1 MSLPAIHQF
10 VAGFRQG
17 DAISHAATVMRRHFR
32 AWGHE
37 SAIVCE
43 ARRTCPHER
52 DEIRD
57 LADVAAAARPGDIA
71 ILHLSI
77 GTPVNLA
84 FAALPCRK
92 AVLYHNIT
100 PPHYFRFCNPVL
112 AGELQTGRQQAA
124 ALAGVAEVA
133 LADSA
138 YNAGEL
144 REMGYRDVRVLPLAI
159 DIGAFSPRQ
168 ADPAMRRRLDDGTRN
183 VLFVGRCVP
192 NKRLEDLLTVMHFLQ
207 RHVEPAA
214 RLVHVGSHAGV
225 ETYYSLLVARA
236 RALGLRDIR
245 FLGTVTQAQLNA
257 CYATA
262 HAFLCLSEHEGFC
275 APLIEAMLH
284 DVPVLARRAAAV
296 PETLGGAG
304 VLLDTPD
311 FPLIA
316 ETLGRVLRETSL
328 RQAIVARQQARL
340 AAFRTR
346 DLDAELRAAL
356 APLLPGKPTA

>member
-1 MSLPAIHQF
+1 MSLPAIHQY

-17 DAISHAATVMRRHFR
+17 DAISNAASVMRRHFR
-32 AWGHE
+32 AWGHT
-37 SAIVCE
+37 SDIVCE
-43 ARRTCPHER
+43 ARRTAPQVRH
-52 DEIRD
+52 EIRD
-57 LADVAAAARPGDIA
+57 LAEVAAVTRPDDIA

-77 GTPVNLA
+77 GTPVNQA

-92 AVLYHNIT
+92 AILYHNIT
-100 PPHYFRFCNPVL
+100 PSHYFRFCNPTL
-112 AGELQTGRQQAA
+112 AGELQAGREQAA
-124 ALAGVAEVA
+124 ALAGVAGVA

-138 YNAGEL
+138 YNAAEL
-144 REMGYRDVRVLPLAI
+144 REMGYRDVRVLPLTI
-159 DIGAFSPRQ
+159 DIEAYSPRQ
-168 ADPAMRRRLDDGTRN
+168 AEPAMRRRLDDGTFN

-192 NKRLEDLLTVMHFLQ
+192 NKRIEDLLTTMHYLQ
-207 RHVEPAA
+207 RHVEPSA
-214 RLVHVGSHAGV
+214 RLVHVGSHHGA
-225 ETYYSLLVARA
+225 EAYYSLLVARA
-236 RALGLRDIR
+236 RALGLRGIR
-245 FLGTVTQAQLNA
+245 FLGTVTQPQLNA

-296 PETLGGAG
+296 PETLAGAG
-304 VLLDTPD
+304 VLFDEPD

-316 ETLGRVLRETSL
+316 ETLGRVLHEPGL
-328 RQAIVARQQARL
+328 RRGIIARQRRRL
-340 AAFRTR
+340 DVFRTR

>member
-1 MSLPAIHQF
+1 MSLPAIHQY

-37 SAIVCE
+37 SAIICE
-43 ARRTCPHER
+43 ARRTAPQVRH
-52 DEIRD
+52 EIRD
-57 LADVAAAARPGDIA
+57 LADVVAAARPGDLA

-100 PPHYFRFCNPVL
+100 PPHYFRFCNPAL

-144 REMGYRDVRVLPLAI
+144 RELGYRDVRVLPLVI
-159 DIGAFSPRQ
+159 DIEAFSPRQ
-168 ADPAMRRRLDDGTRN
+168 AEPALRRRLDDGVRN

-192 NKRLEDLLTVMHFLQ
+192 NKKLEDLLTVMHYLQ
-207 RHVEPAA
+207 RHVEPTA
-214 RLVHVGSHAGV
+214 RLVHVGSHDGA
-225 ETYYSLLVARA
+225 EAYYSLLVARA
-236 RALGLRDIR
+236 RALGLRDTR
-245 FLGTVTQAQLNA
+245 FLGTVPQAQLNA

-284 DVPVLARRAAAV
+284 GVPVLARRAAAV
-296 PETLGGAG
+296 PETLDGAG
-304 VLLDTPD
+304 VLFDAPD

-316 ETLGRVLRETSL
+316 ETLGRVLHDPAL
-328 RQAIVARQQARL
+328 RQGIVARQQTRL
-340 AAFRTR
+340 AAFRAR

-356 APLLPGKPTA
+356 APLLSGRPAA

>member
-17 DAISHAATVMRRHFR
+17 DAISQEAVVMRRHFR
-32 AWGHE
+32 AWGHASE
-37 SAIVCE
+37 IVCE
-43 ARRTCPHER
+43 VRRTAPQVRH
-52 DEIRD
+52 EIRD
-57 LADVAAAARPGDIA
+57 LAEVAGAARRDDIA
-71 ILHLSI
+71 LLHLSI

-100 PPHYFRFCNPVL
+100 PPHYFRFCNPAL
-112 AGELQTGRQQAA
+112 AGDLQTGRQQAA

-138 YNAGEL
+138 FNAGEL
-144 REMGYRDVRVLPLAI
+144 RGMGYRDVRVLPLAI
-159 DIGAFSPRQ
+159 DLAAFSPGQ
-168 ADPAMRRRLDDGTRN
+168 AEPAMRRRLDDGVLN

-192 NKRLEDLLTVMHFLQ
+192 NKRIEDLLTVMHYLQ

-225 ETYYSLLVARA
+225 EAYHSLLVARA

-245 FLGTVTQAQLNA
+245 WLGPVTPAQLNA

-262 HAFLCLSEHEGFC
+262 RAFLCLSEHEGFC
-275 APLIEAMLH
+275 APLVEAMLH
-284 DVPVLARRAAAV
+284 DVPVVARRAAAV

-304 VLLDTPD
+304 VLVDTPD

-316 ETLGRVLRETSL
+316 ETLGRVLRDAGL
-328 RQAIVARQQARL
+328 RQAIVARQRARL
-340 AAFRTR
+340 AAFRAR

-356 APLLPGKPTA
+356 APLLQGKATV